1 MRTFAIM
8 KHIQYVISVFLV
20 LTVLASCTDKEA
32 MRQRLDYVSQCN
44 RADTVF
50 TEAWL
55 PTVDSLVSYFD
66 RHGNANEKMMAH
78 YLKGRVHHDMG
89 ESPIALECYQ
99 KATEMAD
106 TTKKDCD
113 LRTLAAIYGQMAD
126 LFHMQY
132 LPDDEMKAIK
142 MAECYDWKNKDTLSA
157 ITAYGLRTRPLYMR
171 DELDSVMEIE
181 KEARKLY
188 LIHGYPKKAGE
199 VIISTIN
206 ILMNRGE
213 YEEAKKYM
221 QIYERESGR
230 FDLNGNLINGSAYY
244 YEKGCYYLAY
254 DKIDSALTC
263 FYNMR
268 DNNYKESRYKGL
280 MSAYEKKSI
289 PDSIAKYARLYAN
302 ANDSSYL
309 HVNQEK
315 VHQVSAMY
323 DYSRNRE
330 EMLRK
335 EKEASDLKS
344 YIYIILLLVIVIF
357 SFSTYLFYRY
367 RTRQVTLLN
376 HLISRKIA
384 LEKVLREKEQEISSA
399 IDDTESNYKK
409 VIQEKQAS
417 IDSAK
422 KELESLRGEITSLQ
436 RKTERIQA
444 ERMEDDFY
452 SLDFVNAFENKY
464 KEYANDYKVP
474 TTREWLRLEK
484 IFSIHFP
491 TYYEKITSKQEMT
504 KEHIRICMLIRLDF
518 KERMMAVALKT
529 DGKRIDRAKRQAN
542 RILFQEDN
550 ASSFRKHLS
559 QFF

>member
-1 MRTFAIM
+1 M